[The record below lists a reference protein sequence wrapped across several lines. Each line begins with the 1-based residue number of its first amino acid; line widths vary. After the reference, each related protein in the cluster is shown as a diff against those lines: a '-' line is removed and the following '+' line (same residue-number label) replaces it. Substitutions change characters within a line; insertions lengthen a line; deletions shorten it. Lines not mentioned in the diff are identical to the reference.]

1 LLKQVVQKPVVALL
15 TLLPL
20 VLLGTAACGSSVSD
34 DSKVN
39 LASGGSGGESP
50 GACDNLA
57 SVDAS
62 VTFNLACVPND
73 LTAAT
78 VSGPCAGNTGGDLTE
93 YVKGRG
99 QLLFVSPTEG
109 VCHLELTFASGF
121 TYGADVT
128 FTSVSDSCGTR
139 FVSPTQSTFA
149 VDNPSSTCT
158 DGGSAAGASG

>member
-1 LLKQVVQKPVVALL
+1 MQKPVVALL

-20 VLLGTAACGSSVSD
+20 VLLGTAACGGSASDDSSVS
-34 DSKVN
+34 
-39 LASGGSGGESP
+39 LASGGSGGEGP
-50 GACDNLA
+50 GACSNIA
-57 SVDAS
+57 SVDAA

-93 YVKGRG
+93 YVKGRS
-99 QLLFVSPTEG
+99 QLFFVSPSVG

-121 TYGADVT
+121 TYEADVT
-128 FTSVSDSCGTR
+128 FTSMSDSCGR
-139 FVSPTQSTFA
+139 SSVSPTQSPFA

-158 DGGSAAGASG
+158 DGGSAAGAGG

>member
-1 LLKQVVQKPVVALL
+1 VQKSVVALL
-15 TLLPL
+15 TLLTL
-20 VLLGTAACGSSVSD
+20 VLLGTGACGGSASD
-34 DSKVN
+34 DSSVN

-50 GACDNLA
+50 GACSNIG
-57 SVDAS
+57 SVDAA

-78 VSGPCAGNTGGDLTE
+78 VSGPCAGNTGGDLTQ

-99 QLLFVSPTEG
+99 QLMFVSPTEG

-121 TYGADVT
+121 SYGVDVT
-128 FTSVSDSCGTR
+128 FTRASDSCGR
-139 FVSPTQSTFA
+139 SSVSPTQSTFA

-158 DGGSAAGASG
+158 DGGSAAAGAGG